1 MTNVFCQVFPCD
13 NITAPPPSPGGG
25 GGGDCVYSD
34 AYPDVYP
41 DAHPCDT
48 VTVAATTEIPCDL
61 EPKTLFAS
69 CGQIKTH
76 RIVPTNEDGV
86 AIDTQGVDL
95 TFIIEDQEGFDIE
108 TGTATQNP
116 PVGNL
121 LLGADDV
128 GSEIMF
134 VSQTAN
140 DMSGEYRFAVR
151 ETATNSPICFGVLIV
166 RYVPKVGDPTP
177 TTDDPD
183 FPSKITV
190 CLQGDGGNP
199 IRGALIF
206 ASTDQAGADIVDVT
220 ISDQAGNAE
229 FTGLEIGSYYAT
241 TKINGQTVD
250 VRPFEVEN

>member
-1 MTNVFCQVFPCD
+1 MPNVFCQVFPCD
-13 NITAPPPSPGGG
+13 NITTPPPSLG
-25 GGGDCVYSD
+25 GGGDGCVYSE

-140 DMSGEYRFAVR
+140 DMPGEYRFAVR
-151 ETATNSPICFGVLIV
+151 DVATNSPICFGVLNV
-166 RYVPKVGDPTP
+166 RYIPKTGDPTP
-177 TTDDPD
+177 TTPD
-183 FPSKITV
+183 TKGVCIRIGNQQDGTPIEGATV
-190 CLQGDGGNP
+190 RVTQDLAG
-199 IRGALIF
+199 LIQVATF
-206 ASTDQAGADIVDVT
+206 LAGADGIVDIQVVA
-220 ISDQAGNAE
+220 AG
-229 FTGLEIGSYYAT
+229 TYYAHVS
-241 TKINGQTVD
+241 KAGFAIGDPIEFVVN
-250 VRPFEVEN
+250 